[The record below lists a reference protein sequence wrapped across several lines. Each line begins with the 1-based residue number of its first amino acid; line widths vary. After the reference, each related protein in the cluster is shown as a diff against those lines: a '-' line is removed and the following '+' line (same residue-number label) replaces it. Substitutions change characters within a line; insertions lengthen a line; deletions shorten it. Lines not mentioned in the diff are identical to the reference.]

1 MNMGTHMTLGENR
14 VLFGLWALMKAPL
27 LLSADLPHLP
37 ADIQQI
43 ILSPELI
50 AINQDALGTQARK
63 LLLDG
68 QVMPWLVGLE
78 DCALGVGGGAA
89 GMRNRGWQNSP
100 PPDTRVWTA
109 VPHATTPGAFA
120 LVNAATGRCLAPGQA
135 AGAQTVVLLPCN
147 ATDAAQAWVYGTG
160 GAQTVA
166 ALVHAASG
174 LALEAGNTTLYSTQ
188 HGGDQ
193 APLPD
198 AAFGATALSL
208 GAFLPTQPCT
218 ARGCEGYF
226 PQQLWYGPD
235 ALEGFIAQS
244 TYTSSINHC
253 FSGDCYD
260 LTPRTP
266 TYRHHCLAHVLST
279 ANAPSDSGN
288 QTEVWGGPL
297 AGGGMC
303 WGSSTWAHPLPA
315 LQRPL
320 QRWACLAWAAAPPFA
335 CASCGRPP
343 AAWAA
348 LQGALSNKCP
358 RMTWQ
363 SCASRPAR
371 ARGGGG
377 GCLVPLLALFL
388 SEIYRTNCF
397 TLLSRGAMRQGRRGA
412 GSRPQFAPAQTAW

>member
-1 MNMGTHMTLGENR
+1 
-14 VLFGLWALMKAPL
+14 VLFGLWALMKAPM
-27 LLSADLPHLP
+27 LLSADLPNLP
-37 ADIQQI
+37 AAIQQI
-43 ILSPELI
+43 IVSPEVI
-50 AINQDALGTQARK
+50 AINQDALGVQARK

-100 PPDTRVWTA
+100 PPDTRVWSA
-109 VPHATTPGAFA
+109 PPHATVPGAVA

-174 LALEAGNTTLYSTQ
+174 LALEAGNSSLFSTQ

-198 AAFGATALSL
+198 AAFGTSVLSL
-208 GAFLPTQPCT
+208 GAFLPTQPCAT
-218 ARGCEGYF
+218 RSCEGYF

-235 ALEGFIAQS
+235 AVEGFLAQA
-244 TYTSSINHC
+244 TYSSSINHC
-253 FSGDCYD
+253 FSGDCYE

-297 AGGGMC
+297 AGGGFVLGLLNLGAAPASIAAPFAALGVPGV
-303 WGSSTWAHPLPA
+303 GSSST
-315 LQRPL
+315 
-320 QRWACLAWAAAPPFA
+320 F
-335 CASCGRPP
+335 CA
-343 AAWAA
+343 
-348 LQGALSNKCP
+348 
-358 RMTWQ
+358 
-363 SCASRPAR
+363 
-371 ARGGGG
+371 
-377 GCLVPLLALFL
+377 
-388 SEIYRTNCF
+388 
-397 TLLSRGAMRQGRRGA
+397 RQLW
-412 GSRPQFAPAQTAW
+412 APASSLGSFTGSIEQQVPAHDLAVLRLTPGAC